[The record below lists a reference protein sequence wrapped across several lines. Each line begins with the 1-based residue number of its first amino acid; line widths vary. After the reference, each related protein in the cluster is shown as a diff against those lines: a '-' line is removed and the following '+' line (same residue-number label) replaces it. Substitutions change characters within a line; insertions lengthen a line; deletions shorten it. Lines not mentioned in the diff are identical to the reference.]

1 MTEKIQKLRELT
13 GAGVMDCRNAL
24 LEAQS
29 DFDKALQIIKQK
41 GFTKAAKRADRTT
54 GAGVLEAYVHNDRVG
69 VLLELRSETDFVA
82 RSPVFKD
89 LAHKLVMQI
98 AAMDPS
104 NIEELLKQ
112 PYIKDES
119 ETIAEVVKHMIGNV
133 GENIEIARFARY
145 EL

>member
-1 MTEKIQKLRELT
+1 
-13 GAGVMDCRNAL
+13 MDCRNAL

-119 ETIAEVVKHMIGNV
+119 ETIEEVVKHMIGNV

>member
-41 GFTKAAKRADRTT
+41 GFTK
-54 GAGVLEAYVHNDRVG
+54 G

-119 ETIAEVVKHMIGNV
+119 ETIEEVVKHMIGNV